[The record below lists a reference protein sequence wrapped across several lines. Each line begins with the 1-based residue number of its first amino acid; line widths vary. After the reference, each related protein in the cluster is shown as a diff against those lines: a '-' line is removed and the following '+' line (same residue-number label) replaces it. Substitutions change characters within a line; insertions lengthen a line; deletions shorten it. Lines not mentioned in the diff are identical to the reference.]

1 MINYIFQ
8 QKCRSGFSYYCWLL
22 EMANLPKTQWN
33 LLQDLLHGIVTMNG
47 IRIQALDT
55 EIQVKMRMS

>member
-1 MINYIFQ
+1 
-8 QKCRSGFSYYCWLL
+8 
-22 EMANLPKTQWN
+22 MANLPKTQWN